1 MSDALKLLT
10 WDEFIKR
17 GIERSKSRIAK
28 LEKQLEEERQVLSGL
43 ESPAPKF
50 DIPDVVK
57 V

>member
-1 MSDALKLLT
+1 VSDALKLLT